1 MGRPRVRTNRRCL
14 VCGLWRERCVCAELP
29 TARFATRVLVVQ
41 HAAERFKP
49 TNSGRLLAHMV
60 EGTQVVLF
68 GAKGTPFDARPM
80 SDPEVDWRVL
90 FPRPE
95 AEVLGPAVVPA
106 TGKRLGI
113 LLLDGTWH
121 QATRMARRV
130 PGVADLRFATLPEGP
145 PPVWTVR
152 TQHLAHGRST
162 FEAGLDAL
170 EALEGP
176 STTAL
181 LREAFARH
189 AERLLRL
196 KGKTIGTH

>member
-1 MGRPRVRTNRRCL
+1 M
-14 VCGLWRERCVCAELP
+14 
-29 TARFATRVLVVQ
+29 VQ

-60 EGTQVVLF
+60 EGAQVLLF
-68 GAKGTPFDARPM
+68 GAKGVPFDPRPLA
-80 SDPEVDWRVL
+80 DPAVDWRVL
-90 FPRPE
+90 FPRPQ
-95 AEVLGPAVVPA
+95 AEVLGPDVAPA
-106 TGKRLGI
+106 PGRRLG
-113 LLLDGTWH
+113 LVLLDGTWH

-130 PGVADLRFATLPEGP
+130 PGVVELPFVTLPEGP

-176 STTAL
+176 SATAF
-181 LREAFARH
+181 LRDAFARH

-196 KGKTIGTH
+196 KGKAPRTV